1 MDTRYLANQD
11 KSHKLDSV
19 FALSDTFL
27 RFAVLWLYDVDKFP
41 CMSFF
46 ISKIIENI
54 IMNIV

>member
-19 FALSDTFL
+19 FALSDTFP
-27 RFAVLWLYDVDKFP
+27 RFEVLWLYDVDKFP